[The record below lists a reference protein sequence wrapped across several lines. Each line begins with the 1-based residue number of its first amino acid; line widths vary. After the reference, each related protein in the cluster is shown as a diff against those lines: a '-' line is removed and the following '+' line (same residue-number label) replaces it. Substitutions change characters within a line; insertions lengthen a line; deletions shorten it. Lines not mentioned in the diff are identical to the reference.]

1 MQTLSS
7 KPRALKQ
14 NQQLI
19 YFLSFTFKNQDLNL
33 STKLQSHFTF
43 LLLFLSSIFY
53 YRSLTYQDN
62 SNVYIVH

>member
-33 STKLQSHFTF
+33 SAKLQSHFTF
-43 LLLFLSSIFY
+43 LLLFLSSMFD

-62 SNVYIVH
+62 SIVYIVH